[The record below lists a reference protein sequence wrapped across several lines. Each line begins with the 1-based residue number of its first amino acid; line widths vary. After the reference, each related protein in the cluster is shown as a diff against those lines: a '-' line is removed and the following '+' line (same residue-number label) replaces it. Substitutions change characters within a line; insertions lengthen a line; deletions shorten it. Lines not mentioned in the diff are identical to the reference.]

1 MSKTYKHHPDE
12 RAMGKVARAAKKT
25 VQLSAAARRL
35 RKNFTAYI
43 QRRAWNEDLLS

>member
-12 RAMGKVARAAKKT
+12 RAMGKVARAAKRT

-43 QRRAWNEDLLS
+43 ARRMWNDDLIT